1 MKVKKNGKT
10 IIINPKLAERYVSL
24 GYEVVKEKETP
35 KTEEKP
41 KPLNDGKGDVK
52 GE

>member
-24 GYEVVKEKETP
+24 GYEVVKEKET

-41 KPLNDGKGDVK
+41 KPLSDGKGEAK